1 MHSVLAYWK
10 YRLVVLSRPFVTW
23 VDQLP
28 WPPFP
33 QQRWRKHE
41 QSPARKNSMA
51 AFKIVHD
58 TQDSTRAFKSLAKR
72 QAAIAAEK

>member
-1 MHSVLAYWK
+1 
-10 YRLVVLSRPFVTW
+10 
-23 VDQLP
+23 
-28 WPPFP
+28 
-33 QQRWRKHE
+33 
-41 QSPARKNSMA
+41 MA